1 MAHNQDDLF
10 SVKDKVIIIT
20 GGAGFLGLHY
30 AEALGNAGA
39 QVIIFDA
46 KNPASLEESIA
57 PLKKSGVRI
66 RAESID
72 ITNEPDVQHAVQ
84 KIVKEFGHIDALIN
98 NAAMAA
104 ALGGPEITAQFFPY
118 EEYPIELWEKE
129 LKINL
134 TGTMICTKAVAPI
147 MMKQKSGSIINGAS
161 EVSVIAHD
169 HRIYNDPEN
178 KKFKSIA
185 YVTAKTALTGFTRQ
199 WAARLGA
206 YNVRVNT
213 FSPTGVETPAHPK
226 EFVTRYG
233 ETTMF
238 GRMAQA
244 NEYNGAILFLCSDAS
259 AFMTGHNL
267 VVDGGKSAW

>member
-1 MAHNQDDLF
+1 MASNQKDIF

-20 GGAGFLGLHY
+20 GGAGFLGLQY

-46 KNPASLEESIA
+46 KDRASIEENVA
-57 PLKKSGVRI
+57 PLLKTGMRI
-66 RAESID
+66 ESESVD
-72 ITNEPDVQHAVQ
+72 ITNESEVERAVQ
-84 KIVKEFGHIDALIN
+84 KVAETYGRIDALIN

-104 ALGGPEITAQFFPY
+104 PLGGAQINAQFLPY
-118 EEYPIELWEKE
+118 EDYPVDLWEKE

-147 MMKQKSGSIINGAS
+147 MMKQKYGSIINGAS

-169 HRIYNDPEN
+169 HRLYNDSEN

-185 YVTAKTALTGFTRQ
+185 YVTTKAALLGFTRQ

-213 FSPTGVETPAHPK
+213 FSPTGVQTPVHTK
-226 EFVTRYG
+226 DFVERYG
-233 ETTMF
+233 ATTMF
-238 GRMAQA
+238 GRMAQVG
-244 NEYNGAILFLCSDAS
+244 EYNGTIIFLCSDAS
-259 AFMTGHNL
+259 SYMTGHNL
-267 VVDGGKSAW
+267 IVDGGKSAW

>member
-1 MAHNQDDLF
+1 MANQKDLF
-10 SVKDKVIIIT
+10 SVQDKVIIIT
-20 GGAGFLGLHY
+20 GGAGFLGLQY
-30 AEALGNAGA
+30 TEALARAGA
-39 QVIIFDA
+39 QVVIFDA
-46 KNPASLEESIA
+46 KDPVSLEKSIASL
-57 PLKKSGVRI
+57 KKAGMRVS
-66 RAESID
+66 AESID
-72 ITNEPDVQHAVQ
+72 ITNEADVQYAVQ
-84 KIVKEFGHIDALIN
+84 KIVEQFGHIDALIN

-104 ALGGPEITAQFFPY
+104 LFGSAEIKDQFLPY
-118 EEYPIELWEKE
+118 EDYPLELWEKE

-147 MMKQKSGSIINGAS
+147 MMKQRSGSIINGAS

-185 YVTAKTALTGFTRQ
+185 YVTTKAALVGFTRQ

-213 FSPTGVETPAHPK
+213 FSPTGVQTLVHPK
-226 EFVTRYG
+226 EFVDRYG
-233 ETTMF
+233 ATTMF
-238 GRMAQA
+238 GRMAHIG
-244 NEYNGAILFLCSDAS
+244 EYNGAILFLCSDAS

-267 VVDGGKSAW
+267 IVDGGKSAW